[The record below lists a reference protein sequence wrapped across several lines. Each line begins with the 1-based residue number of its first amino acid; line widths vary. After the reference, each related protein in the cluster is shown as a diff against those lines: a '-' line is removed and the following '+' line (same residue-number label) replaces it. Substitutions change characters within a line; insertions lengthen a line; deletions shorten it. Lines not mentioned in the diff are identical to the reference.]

1 MLNKIYFALLGVAV
15 LVMGFF
21 TFYSWSWLQSIGE
34 PQAVVEHYRFWSET
48 SWIFLWI
55 SAPVLLVVGNA
66 ILWSNRSSWA
76 MWTSAAYFAIFVLI
90 KCFWLDPVCVSFK
103 QTKNLPEGG
112 VFLGPVAAIIL
123 CVIGAG
129 IVYFDQYILSQF
141 VEKMHPSPS
150 PVYEE
155 VPAAEDD

>member
-1 MLNKIYFALLGVAV
+1 M
-15 LVMGFF
+15 
-21 TFYSWSWLQSIGE
+21 
-34 PQAVVEHYRFWSET
+34 
-48 SWIFLWI
+48 WI
-55 SAPVLLVVGNA
+55 
-66 ILWSNRSSWA
+66 
-76 MWTSAAYFAIFVLI
+76 SAAYFAVFILL
-90 KCFWLDPVCVSFK
+90 KCLWLDTSFVSFK

-141 VEKMHPSPS
+141 VEKMHPSPL
-150 PVYEE
+150 PIYEE